1 MSDLVVNIPAV
12 TVTAEKP
19 KLTTREDFTNL
30 KRYADAFRRGE
41 ISREKIP
48 YKYRA
53 HLPETQ
59 EKAQS
64 VAYQQHKDDEKTQ
77 EILKQQGWDKLEK
90 AYGIGMSSLIALPVL
105 SQIATSA
112 IPAWTPPTP
121 PTFNPANFVPFGQ
134 TGGIGTHVL
143 KQFPAIVGG
152 MIGNEIVQGV
162 ARRNGYDGFAD

>member
-1 MSDLVVNIPAV
+1 MSDLVVNIP
-12 TVTAEKP
+12 TVTITAGKP

-64 VAYQQHKDDEKTQ
+64 VEYQQHKDDEKVQ
-77 EILKQQGWDKLEK
+77 EILNQQG
-90 AYGIGMSSLIALPVL
+90 
-105 SQIATSA
+105 
-112 IPAWTPPTP
+112 
-121 PTFNPANFVPFGQ
+121 
-134 TGGIGTHVL
+134 
-143 KQFPAIVGG
+143 
-152 MIGNEIVQGV
+152 
-162 ARRNGYDGFAD
+162 